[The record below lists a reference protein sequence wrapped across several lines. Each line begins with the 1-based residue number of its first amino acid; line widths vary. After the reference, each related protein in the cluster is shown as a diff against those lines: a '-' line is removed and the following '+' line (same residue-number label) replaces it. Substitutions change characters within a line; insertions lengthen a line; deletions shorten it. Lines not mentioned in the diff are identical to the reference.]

1 MFCDQIMTYDIQP
14 VSVHDK
20 VSVALA
26 AMEAL
31 HLRQLPVVEGDKYL
45 GMIEE
50 DDLMDENPDTTLLEL
65 ADTLIGTAVRGNDYF
80 LVAVKACHLYELDI
94 VPVSNERQE
103 FEGVIPKD
111 ALFRQ
116 LAKITGSD
124 EYGSLVVLE
133 MERKD
138 YAPGL
143 FNRLVESNDAL
154 ITQMNSWAD
163 PSNNLMSVV
172 IRINKEEISDVVAS
186 FQRHGFT
193 IRYYLGEELFRNEL
207 QSNLDHLMNYLN
219 M

>member
-1 MFCDQIMTYDIQP
+1 MFCEQIMSYDIQP
-14 VSVHDK
+14 LSIHDK
-20 VSVALA
+20 VADALA
-26 AMEAL
+26 IMEQRGL
-31 HLRQLPVVEGDKYL
+31 KQLPVAEGDKYL

-50 DDLMDENPDTTLLEL
+50 DDLLDEDGETYLVN
-65 ADTLIGTAVRGNDYF
+65 LIDSLVGAAVRGNDYF
-80 LVAVKACHLYELDI
+80 LVAVKACYLYNLDI

-103 FEGVIPKD
+103 YEGAITME
-111 ALFRQ
+111 ALYRQ
-116 LAKITGSD
+116 LAKMTGSD
-124 EYGSLVVLE
+124 EYGSMVVLE

-143 FNRLVESNDAL
+143 FNRLVESNDAI

-163 PSNNLMSVV
+163 PANSLMTVV
-172 IRINKEEISDVVAS
+172 IRINKEEISDIVAT

-193 IRYYLGEELFRNEL
+193 VRYYLGEELFRNEL